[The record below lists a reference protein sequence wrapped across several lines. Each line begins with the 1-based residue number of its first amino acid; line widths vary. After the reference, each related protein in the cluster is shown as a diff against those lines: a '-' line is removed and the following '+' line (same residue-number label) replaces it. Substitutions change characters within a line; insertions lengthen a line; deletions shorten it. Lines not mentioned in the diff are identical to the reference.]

1 MKRWQLILN
10 TVVDIATYLNED
22 VEETVKTT
30 TPTKQKKEV
39 KETSDNNDEIDH
51 MDLKV
56 LSDIVKEQESMQK
69 QTEEEKKIMQEF
81 LNSLSPD
88 D

>member
-1 MKRWQLILN
+1 MKRWQVILN

-22 VEETVKTT
+22 VDTFTT
-30 TPTKQKKEV
+30 SKKEV
-39 KETSDNNDEIDH
+39 EKSDNNEVNH
-51 MDLKV
+51 MDLKL
-56 LSDIVKEQESMQK
+56 LSDIVKEQENIQK

>member
-1 MKRWQLILN
+1 MKKWQLILN
-10 TVVDIATYLNED
+10 TVVDIAKYLNED
-22 VEETVKTT
+22 VEVKTT
-30 TPTKQKKEV
+30 TPTKQKEV

-51 MDLKV
+51 MDLKL
-56 LSDIVKEQESMQK
+56 LSDIVKGQENIQK

>member
-1 MKRWQLILN
+1 MKKWQLILN
-10 TVVDIATYLNED
+10 TVVDIVKFLNED

-30 TPTKQKKEV
+30 TPTKQKEV

-51 MDLKV
+51 MDLKL
-56 LSDIVKEQESMQK
+56 LSDIVKGQENIQK

>member
-1 MKRWQLILN
+1 MKKWQLILN

-30 TPTKQKKEV
+30 TPTKQKEV

-51 MDLKV
+51 MDLKL
-56 LSDIVKEQESMQK
+56 LSDIVKRQENIQK

>member
-1 MKRWQLILN
+1 MKKWQLILN

-22 VEETVKTT
+22 VDIFTT
-30 TPTKQKKEV
+30 SKKEV
-39 KETSDNNDEIDH
+39 EKSDNNEVNHI
-51 MDLKV
+51 DLKL
-56 LSDIVKEQESMQK
+56 LSDIVKEQENIQK

>member
-1 MKRWQLILN
+1 MKKWQLILN

-30 TPTKQKKEV
+30 TPIKQKEV

-51 MDLKV
+51 MDLKL
-56 LSDIVKEQESMQK
+56 LSDIVKEQENIQK

-81 LNSLSPD
+81 LNSLSPED
-88 D
+88 

>member
-1 MKRWQLILN
+1 MKKWQLILN

-30 TPTKQKKEV
+30 TPTKQKEV
-39 KETSDNNDEIDH
+39 KEMSDNNDEIDH
-51 MDLKV
+51 MDLKL
-56 LSDIVKEQESMQK
+56 LSDIVKGQENIQK

>member
-1 MKRWQLILN
+1 MKRWQIILDL
-10 TVVDIATYLNED
+10 VCDVAQYLNED

-30 TPTKQKKEV
+30 TPTKQKEV
-39 KETSDNNDEIDH
+39 KETSDNNDEIGH
-51 MDLKV
+51 MDLKL
-56 LSDIVKEQESMQK
+56 LSDIVKEQENIQK